1 MELGFVFPGQGA
13 QYVGMGKDLYEKYD
27 TVKNVYKRANDILGI
42 DVAKLT
48 FESSEEV
55 LNQTKNTQIAILVM
69 SLAIAELLKENNIE
83 ANISAG
89 LSLGEY
95 SALAYS
101 SFISFEDVI
110 KVVRKRGEYMQNYV
124 PDGTWAMAAIIGLDE
139 ELVERACSDVKTGFV
154 VPANYN
160 CIGQIAISGEREAV
174 IEAME
179 NAKDLGAK
187 RAIELKTSG
196 PFHTEKLKIASDKLR
211 EELEKID
218 INIKP
223 SKKVIKNIDAKEYT
237 NNDDFVYLLSK
248 HVISPVR
255 FRKSIE
261 EMISQGVDTFI
272 EIGPGK
278 VLSGFIKKTNK
289 DVNVMNVENIETFE
303 NCLKLMNNCIL

>member
-1 MELGFVFPGQGA
+1 MKLGFVFPGQGA
-13 QYVGMGKDLYEKYD
+13 QYVGMGKDLYEKYE
-27 TVKNVYKRANDILGI
+27 TVKNVYKKASDILEI
-42 DVAKLT
+42 DIAKLT
-48 FESSEEV
+48 FESSEEI

-83 ANISAG
+83 AEISAG

-95 SALAYS
+95 SALSYS
-101 SFISFEDVI
+101 SFISFEDAI
-110 KVVRKRGEYMQNYV
+110 KVVRKRGEFMQNYV

-139 ELVERACSDVKTGFV
+139 KNVEKACSDVKTGFV

-160 CIGQIAISGEREAV
+160 CIGQVAISGEREAV
-174 IEAME
+174 LTAME
-179 NAKDLGAK
+179 NAKSLGAK

-196 PFHTEKLKIASDKLR
+196 PFHTEKLKEASDKLR

-218 INIKP
+218 INAN
-223 SKKVIKNIDAKEYT
+223 SNKKVIKNIDAKEYT
-237 NNDDFVYLLSK
+237 SSDDMVDILSR

-289 DVNVMNVENIETFE
+289 DVSVMNVENIETFE
-303 NCLKLMNNCIL
+303 NCLAQLK

>member
-1 MELGFVFPGQGA
+1 MKLGFVFPGQGA

-27 TVKNVYKRANDILGI
+27 TVKNVYEKASDILGI
-42 DVAKLT
+42 DIAKLT
-48 FESSEEV
+48 FESSDEI

-83 ANISAG
+83 AEISAG

-110 KVVRKRGEYMQNYV
+110 KTVRKRGEFMQDYV
-124 PDGTWAMAAIIGLDE
+124 PEGTWTMAAIIGLED
-139 ELVERACSDVKTGFV
+139 ELVEKACTDIKTGFV

-160 CIGQIAISGEREAV
+160 CVGQVAISGEREAV
-174 IEAME
+174 LEAME
-179 NAKDLGAK
+179 NAKNLGAK

-196 PFHTEKLKIASDKLR
+196 PFHTEKLKEASDKLR
-211 EELEKID
+211 EELEKIN
-218 INIKP
+218 INVN
-223 SKKVIKNIDAKEYT
+223 SNKKVIKNIDAKEYT
-237 NNDDFVYLLSK
+237 NSDNMVDILSK

-261 EMISQGVDTFI
+261 EMIEQGVDIFI

-289 DVNVMNVENIETFE
+289 DVSVMNVENIETFE
-303 NCLKLMNNCIL
+303 NCINLLNG

>member
-1 MELGFVFPGQGA
+1 MKLGFVFPGQGA

-27 TVKNVYKRANDILGI
+27 TVKNVYKKASDILEI
-42 DVAKLT
+42 DIAKLT
-48 FESSEEV
+48 FESSEEI

-69 SLAIAELLKENNIE
+69 SLAIAELLKENNIDAE
-83 ANISAG
+83 ISAG

-110 KVVRKRGEYMQNYV
+110 KVVRKRGEFMQNYV
-124 PDGTWAMAAIIGLDE
+124 PNGTWAMAAIIGLDD
-139 ELVERACSDVKTGFV
+139 ELVEKACSDVETGFV

-160 CIGQIAISGEREAV
+160 CVGQVAISGERDAV
-174 IEAME
+174 LSAME
-179 NAKDLGAK
+179 NAKNLGAK
-187 RAIELKTSG
+187 RTIELKTSG
-196 PFHTEKLKIASDKLR
+196 PFHTEKLKEASDKLK

-218 INIKP
+218 ISVNS
-223 SKKVIKNIDAKEYT
+223 SKKVVKNIDAKEYT
-237 NNDDFVYLLSK
+237 NSDNLVDILSR

-261 EMISQGVDTFI
+261 EMISEGVDTFI

-289 DVNVMNVENIETFE
+289 DVNVMNVENIETFD
-303 NCLKLMNNCIL
+303 NCLAQLK

>member
-1 MELGFVFPGQGA
+1 MKLGFVFPGQGA
-13 QYVGMGKDLYEKYD
+13 QYLGMGKDLYEKYD
-27 TVKNVYKRANDILGI
+27 TVKNVYKKASDILGLDI
-42 DVAKLT
+42 AELT
-48 FESSEEV
+48 FESSDEE

-83 ANISAG
+83 AEISAG

-110 KVVRKRGEYMQNYV
+110 KTVRKRGEFMQGYV
-124 PDGTWAMAAIIGLDE
+124 PAGTWAMAAIIGLED
-139 ELVERACSDVKTGFV
+139 ELVEQACSEVKTGFV

-160 CIGQIAISGEREAV
+160 CVGQVAISGEREAV
-174 IEAME
+174 LEAME
-179 NAKDLGAK
+179 NAKNLGAK

-196 PFHTEKLKIASDKLR
+196 PFHTEKLKVASDKLR

-218 INIKP
+218 INVN
-223 SKKVIKNIDAKEYT
+223 SNKKVIKNIDAKEYT
-237 NNDDFVYLLSK
+237 SSDDFVDILSK

-261 EMISQGVDTFI
+261 EMVDKGVDTFI

-289 DVNVMNVENIETFE
+289 DVRVMNIENVETFE
-303 NCLKLMNNCIL
+303 NCLAQLK